1 MKTIRIMTVVLTMI
15 LVSSTI
21 LDAQKIMKLNN
32 DLKASSQPIEAKR
45 KGMSSVGKYEFG
57 PYRIVSGK
65 GGWGTT
71 TSNKKMFSFKT
82 KSESKSK
89 SSFVFTINDK
99 DTINVNTATNTKFTE
114 TEVGNFGFLNNSV
127 DNYSAI
133 IAPEYDTTLW
143 KMVVTFNMGE
153 DVNGNFNASGALT
166 DGKTNIQIREV
177 RVWEDGKT
185 PMMKAICGYE
195 FYLENTAIAAVQSCM
210 DATKKKLVWLNQN
223 LDQPTKDI
231 LAAAS
236 AALMV
241 HTDSQ
246 GAQMN

>member
-1 MKTIRIMTVVLTMI
+1 MKTLRIITAVLTMI
-15 LVSSTI
+15 LISSTI
-21 LDAQKIMKLNN
+21 SYGQKIMKLNI
-32 DLKASSQPIEAKR
+32 DLKSGSQPVEAKR
-45 KGMSSVGKYEFG
+45 KGMSSVGKYEFV
-57 PYRIVSGK
+57 PYKIVSGK
-65 GGWGTT
+65 GGWSTT

-153 DVNGNFNASGALT
+153 DVNGNFKAAGAMT
-166 DGKTNIQIREV
+166 NGKMTIEIREV

-195 FYLENTAIAAVQSCM
+195 FYLDNTAIAAVQSCL
-210 DATKKKLVWLNQN
+210 DTTKKKFVWLKQDF
-223 LDQPTKDI
+223 DQPIKNI

-241 HTDSQ
+241 HTDSM
-246 GAQMN
+246 ASKMD

>member
-1 MKTIRIMTVVLTMI
+1 MKTLKVIAAILTMLMI
-15 LVSSTI
+15 SFPF
-21 LDAQKIMKLNN
+21 ANGQKIMKLNN
-32 DLKASSQPIEAKR
+32 DLKANSQPVEAKR

-57 PYRIVSGK
+57 SYRIVAGK
-65 GGWGTT
+65 AGWGST

-82 KSESKSK
+82 QSVSKSK
-89 SSFVFTINDK
+89 SSFVFTINNK
-99 DTINVNTATNTKFTE
+99 DTINVNTASNTKFTE

-143 KMVVTFNMGE
+143 KMVVNFNMGE

-166 DGKTNIQIREV
+166 DGKVTIQIKEV

-185 PMMKAICGYE
+185 PMMSAICGYE
-195 FYLENTAIAAVQSCM
+195 FYLDNTAIAAVQSCI
-210 DATKKKLVWLNQN
+210 DTTKKKFVWLRQD
-223 LDQPTKDI
+223 LDQPIKDV

-236 AALMV
+236 AALLV

-246 GAQMN
+246 MSQM

>member
-1 MKTIRIMTVVLTMI
+1 MKNLGTIITGIMI
-15 LVSSTI
+15 IVSSSSVVCG
-21 LDAQKIMKLNN
+21 QKIMKLNN
-32 DLKASSQPIEAKR
+32 DLKTNSQPVEAKR

-65 GGWGTT
+65 AGWGST

-82 KSESKSK
+82 ESVSKSK
-89 SSFVFTINDK
+89 SSFVFTINNK
-99 DTINVNTATNTKFTE
+99 DTINVNTASNTKFTE
-114 TEVGNFGFLNNSV
+114 TEVLNFGTLNHSV

-143 KMVVTFNMGE
+143 RMVVTFNMGE
-153 DVNGNFNASGALT
+153 DVKGNFNASGALT
-166 DGKTNIQIREV
+166 DGKVTFQIREV

-185 PMMKAICGYE
+185 PMMNAICGYE
-195 FYLENTAIAAVQSCM
+195 FYLDNTAIAAVQSCI
-210 DATKKKLVWLNQN
+210 DTTKKKFVWLKQD
-223 LDQPTKDI
+223 LDQATKDI

-236 AALMV
+236 AALLI

-246 GAQMN
+246 MSQM